1 MLTRERS
8 LANFI
13 SATDELINSK
23 YILADSKVGAIL
35 KAVAQSRM
43 LYETFEYV
51 TDGYDYAAAKSV
63 CFASGASALPQKSA
77 DALAFVFLFLMEVD
91 AKREDVIRVLS
102 DYFDAD
108 KVGMQTAYADFAEKI
123 LKPFRDAASETFGK
137 IISGEMLVVNR
148 REEPSVDERV
158 AEFEKKTTTVAYAI
172 TVAEDEVKRSGSDG
186 AEELAYILKELLGA
200 LKESD
205 SDKITLACLALK
217 YATKSVKRPKIPTAD
232 IFNEVSAFL
241 TAGDGN

>member
-35 KAVAQSRM
+35 KTVAQSRM

-63 CFASGASALPQKSA
+63 CFAAGASALPQKSA

-108 KVGMQTAYADFAEKI
+108 KVGMQTAYADFVEKI

-137 IISGEMLVVNR
+137 IISGEMPVVNR
-148 REEPSVDERV
+148 REEPSVDERA

-217 YATKSVKRPKIPTAD
+217 YATKSVKRPKIPTSD

-241 TAGDGN
+241 TAGDDN